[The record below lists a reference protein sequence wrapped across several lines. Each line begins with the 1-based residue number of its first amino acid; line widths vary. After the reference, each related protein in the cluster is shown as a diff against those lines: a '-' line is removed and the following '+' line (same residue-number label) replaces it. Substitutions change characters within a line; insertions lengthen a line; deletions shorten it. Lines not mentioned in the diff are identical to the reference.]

1 MSRMAPGDTRH
12 EDPGLQP
19 ERTALA
25 WTRTSL
31 SLCVASA
38 TLLRWTRV
46 LGPWALVLVG
56 AFIAL
61 AIVLAATHHR
71 RYWRHNAGLKRG
83 TTPANAGGVVSL
95 SAACL
100 LLGLLAAGLI
110 LSSAPPLSP

>member
-1 MSRMAPGDTRH
+1 MTPDARH

-38 TLLRWTRV
+38 VLLRWTRV
-46 LGPWALVLVG
+46 LGPWALLLVG
-56 AFIAL
+56 GFISVAV
-61 AIVLAATHHR
+61 VLATTHQR
-71 RYWRHNAGLKRG
+71 RYRRHNAGLITG

-95 SAACL
+95 SAACI
-100 LLGLLAAGLI
+100 LLGLVEIALI
-110 LSSAPPLSP
+110 LSSAPPFLS